1 MPQRV
6 ASEQL
11 AQDRR
16 ERIVPHGVRG
26 RSCPHLGR
34 TARLVHRVLGGL
46 MDVPRGNER
55 RYRKSLLRAR
65 QVPNDAH
72 RSAARTPPPR
82 TQRRLLG
89 AREPRITRQRAG
101 TGVLQPV
108 PEARSRARWWPSA
121 RVRQVIGVAC
131 TAVAALGVGVVA
143 YYLARAPSPPHA
155 TASGAVAVDPAVQQA
170 ETWIEANLSRQSPLT
185 ADASVADALA
195 LAGFTTDKFPAAG
208 RWDANRIVVS
218 TPAIHGDITRHLA
231 ASAARIS
238 SVPVAVFGPATRQVE
253 VRMIVSGSASS
264 LEHRMARD
272 ASDRVTAGKA
282 LLANRRLTADSEPR
296 QVLRAGGL
304 DLRAT
309 AVLALLATKADV
321 HITQVGLDTPEAA
334 AGSPARTVT
343 LSLRS
348 WKALTET
355 LRMLPPAY
363 APSEIAATFGGYRT
377 LTWSVGLA
385 PPAAEL
391 AASGGNLDVSAN
403 LVQHGG
409 GRGD

>member
-1 MPQRV
+1 
-6 ASEQL
+6 
-11 AQDRR
+11 
-16 ERIVPHGVRG
+16 
-26 RSCPHLGR
+26 
-34 TARLVHRVLGGL
+34 
-46 MDVPRGNER
+46 MDVPRGDAR
-55 RYRKSLLRAR
+55 RCHKSLLRAR

-72 RSAARTPPPR
+72 HSAARTPPARTPTPR

-89 AREPRITRQRAG
+89 AREPQFTTYRSATAARRP
-101 TGVLQPV
+101 VLQV
-108 PEARSRARWWPSA
+108 RSRPRLWSPGP
-121 RVRQVIGVAC
+121 VRRAAGGAC
-131 TAVAALGVGVVA
+131 TALAALAAGGIA
-143 YYLARAPSPPHA
+143 YLLTPGPSPQSLAPGTVA
-155 TASGAVAVDPAVQQA
+155 TDSVVQQA

-185 ADASVADALA
+185 ADANVADALA
-195 LAGFTTDKFPAAG
+195 VAGFTTDKFPAAG
-208 RWDANRIVVS
+208 RWNADRIVVS
-218 TPAIHGDITRHLA
+218 TPAVHSEITRHLA

-272 ASDRVTAGKA
+272 ARDRLAAGKA
-282 LLANRRLTADSEPR
+282 LLANRRLTADPQPR

-309 AVLALLATKADV
+309 AVLTLLAAKADV
-321 HITQVGLDTPEAA
+321 HVTRLGLDTPEAA

-348 WKALTET
+348 WKSLTET

-363 APSEIAATFGGYRT
+363 APSDIAATFGGYRE

-385 PPAAEL
+385 PAAAEL
-391 AASGGNLDVSAN
+391 AASGGNLDVSAH
-403 LVQHGG
+403 LVRHGG
-409 GRGD
+409 GLGDQVQAAVSERLG